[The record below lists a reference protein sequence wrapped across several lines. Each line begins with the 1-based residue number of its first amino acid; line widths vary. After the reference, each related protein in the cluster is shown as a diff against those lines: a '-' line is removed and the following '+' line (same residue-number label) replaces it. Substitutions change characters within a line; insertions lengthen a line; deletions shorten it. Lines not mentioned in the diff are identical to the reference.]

1 MDHIIEIVLQ
11 NGSGELGGSVARRI
25 IGETASI
32 KDARDMLAAES
43 GGAAEA
49 VLVRRADVELDDDA
63 LACMLDA
70 MGAIDR
76 NAIVVPRYSLEDTS
90 LERASVPFDARV
102 PVPDGACSLLAMDV
116 YRRFGPFDERIEGV
130 AEALVA
136 YGARVNDAGYSTVVA
151 ENAVA
156 NVGELHPASND
167 LNVLDKHAYL
177 PSFLEFA
184 DTASLRKPKLLFDF
198 HDMPPFYCG
207 TSEYQMA
214 LIRYFKEC
222 FSGDYDVTIR
232 CNEEAVRFHGI
243 REFGFKV
250 LLPDETA
257 GLFDIGLVATQ
268 PVSLEKQFFL
278 NRHCLRF
285 AYTMLDCIWLR
296 SNYLCMEG
304 PDVEDVAR
312 CGLRNCDGVIAI
324 SDFSRRDCL
333 DYFSSDPVVQSKET
347 QVVYISTDFGQGEL
361 AEIRAKI
368 PFDHYDLVI
377 GNTFKHKALERV
389 LEAVAGTETN
399 YVFVGLPKDV
409 ELPSNVVAF
418 PHATLEEP
426 FLDALY
432 EHCDCVVFPSQYE
445 GFGLPITIAFRHGK
459 KAIVCDNELNRELAA
474 HFSGLEG
481 NLLFFSSFDEIPGL
495 SIQACEG
502 APFCGE
508 LTDTWRGAVLEVEA
522 FLRRILAKPV
532 DWFRLDGRQWQ
543 YRLLEEEMDV
553 ASQRTEDWMGFKY
566 LIWKR
571 LIKGRPMLDR
581 MYRKAMWGGDP
592 EMMKKT
598 ERS

>member
-1 MDHIIEIVLQ
+1 MQD
-11 NGSGELGGSVARRI
+11 GSGEPGGSVARRI

-32 KDARDMLAAES
+32 EDARDMLAAES

-49 VLVRRADVELDDDA
+49 VLVRRADVELSDDA

-70 MGAIDR
+70 MSVIDR
-76 NAIVVPRYSLEDTS
+76 NAIVVPRFSAEETS
-90 LERASVPFDARV
+90 LTRV
-102 PVPDGACSLLAMDV
+102 PVPFNARTPVPDGVCALLAMDV
-116 YRRFGPFDERIEGV
+116 YRRFGPFDERCEGV

-156 NVGELHPASND
+156 NVDELIPVSSDFSA
-167 LNVLDKHAYL
+167 LDKHAYL
-177 PSFLEFA
+177 APFLEFA
-184 DTASLRKPKLLFDF
+184 ETAPLRKPKVLLDF
-198 HDMPPFYCG
+198 HDMPSVYCG

-222 FSGDYDVTIR
+222 FSGDYEVTIR
-232 CNEEAVRFHGI
+232 CNEEAVRFHGV
-243 REFGFKV
+243 REFGFEV
-250 LLPDETA
+250 LLPDEAA

-268 PVSLEKQFFL
+268 PVSLEKQLFL

-285 AYTMLDCIWLR
+285 VYTMLDCILLR

-304 PDVEDVAR
+304 SDVEDVAR
-312 CGLRNCDGVIAI
+312 CGLRNCDGIIAI

-333 DYFSSDPVVQSKET
+333 DYFSSDPVIRSKET

-361 AEIRAKI
+361 AEIREKV

-377 GNTFKHKALERV
+377 GNTFKHKALEQV
-389 LEAVAGTETN
+389 LRAVAGTEAN
-399 YVFVGLPKDV
+399 YVFVGLPEDV
-409 ELPSNVVAF
+409 ELPSNVAAF
-418 PHATLEEP
+418 PNATLEAS

-459 KAIVCDNELNRELAA
+459 KAIVCDNELNRDLAT

-495 SIQACEG
+495 SVQAREG

-508 LTDTWRGAVLEVEA
+508 LADTWKSAIFEIET
-522 FLRRILAKPV
+522 FLRRILDNPV
-532 DWFRLDGRQWQ
+532 DWFRLDERQWQ
-543 YRLLEEEMDV
+543 YRLLEEEMDA
-553 ASQRTEDWMGFKY
+553 ASQRREDWMGFKY

-571 LIKGRPMLDR
+571 LIKGRPTLER